1 MGGYMAMSWE
11 EYMRR
16 WEDYHPILPTLSK
29 IMNKYNDLVNGY
41 DSHPYNVQ
49 YTLFGHVV
57 INVVKTEYG
66 VVFEADVNIRFNDEP
81 KTPILPKR
89 IIELLEE
96 LRENREQ
103 IIAEAQQILK

>member
-1 MGGYMAMSWE
+1 MTISWE

-29 IMNKYNDLVNGY
+29 IMDKYNDLVNGY
-41 DSHPYNVQ
+41 DSHPHDVQ

-57 INVVKTEYG
+57 ISVIKTEYG
-66 VVFEADVNIRFNDEP
+66 VIFKADNIRFDDEP
-81 KTPILPKR
+81 KTLKR

-96 LRENREQ
+96 LSENREQ
-103 IIAEAQQILK
+103 IIAEAQQILKY